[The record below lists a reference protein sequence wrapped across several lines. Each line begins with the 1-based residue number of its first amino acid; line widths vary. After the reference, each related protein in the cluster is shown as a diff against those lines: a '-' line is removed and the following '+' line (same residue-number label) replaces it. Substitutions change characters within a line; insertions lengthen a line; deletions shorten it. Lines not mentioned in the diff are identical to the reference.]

1 MSVRIKAAICLKKKL
16 LLTKNEYN
24 FSRNIEDILETN
36 IYFRTIDN
44 FWKLI
49 GQIEIK
55 FQFHF
60 KLWIQKKGFKT
71 SEFGMWILLIE
82 EKEFVGKLMSFQY
95 FLEKKLH
102 FLLFF

>member
-1 MSVRIKAAICLKKKL
+1 MDKLKL
-16 LLTKNEYN
+16 N
-24 FSRNIEDILETN
+24 FSFSLS
-36 IYFRTIDN
+36 Y
-44 FWKLI
+44 
-49 GQIEIK
+49 GY
-55 FQFHF
+55 
-60 KLWIQKKGFKT
+60 KKNGFKI